1 MSYFISPPDDTSAFS
16 LDYFHAE
23 LSQWEGIVITV
34 IDDTTDVHALEW
46 VVPMRQ
52 GDVFGAVDQFGEIVH
67 LDGFLSDCALF
78 ALWLRT
84 LVPDEIELL
93 FYDENYS
100 ADVPLV
106 AFTCESDLV
115 RAFGT

>member
-1 MSYFISPPDDTSAFS
+1 MSYFISAPDDAGAFDVA
-16 LDYFHAE
+16 LFYQA
-23 LSQWEGIVITV
+23 LSQWEDIEIKE
-34 IDDTTDVHALEW
+34 IDEPGDVHVLEW
-46 VVPMRQ
+46 VVPLRHGQ
-52 GDVFGAVDQFGEIVH
+52 LFGALDQSGEVVH

-84 LVPDEIELL
+84 LVPPNVELL

-100 ADVPLV
+100 ADVALV
-106 AFTCESDLV
+106 ALTSESDLV